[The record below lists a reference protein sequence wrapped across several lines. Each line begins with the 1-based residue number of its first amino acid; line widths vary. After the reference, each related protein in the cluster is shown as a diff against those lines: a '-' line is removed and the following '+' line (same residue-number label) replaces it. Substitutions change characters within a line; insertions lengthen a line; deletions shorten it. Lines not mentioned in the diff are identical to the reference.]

1 MESYAPHFPTEF
13 ISKLPY
19 TTEETE
25 AISVSSTDIQ
35 NHFKEM
41 TTAFIMGT
49 RSLDEWDNYITELNN
64 MGLENYT
71 AVAQA
76 AYDRSK

>member
-1 MESYAPHFPTEF
+1 
-13 ISKLPY
+13 
-19 TTEETE
+19 
-25 AISVSSTDIQ
+25 
-35 NHFKEM
+35 M